1 MHCALMTVSTTLVFI
16 HPTAPSMAQSRSD
29 LGIDKAKVPL
39 SFKSNRSVEDKQ
51 CDGLSSFLPAGIL
64 WCLMRPE
71 MAEPEPGGGRN
82 RC

>member
-1 MHCALMTVSTTLVFI
+1 MTVSTTLVFI

-71 MAEPEPGGGRN
+71 MAEPEPEGGRN